1 VGGDATLYSET
12 DTLGDRLDLA
22 ALRASAPDLLH
33 GDAGATL
40 EPVQPEEAAEAALAS
55 FERDMT
61 KRRRGTVT
69 SAIPGSDSM
78 EPMARVLGIFGQ
90 VKIHSVRVRVRVILV
105 WHLWPGKDL
114 AIPRCKTD
122 KLKDRSKRKIEE
134 SLECGREEILRWV
147 GGNIAF
153 EAEIW

>member
-1 VGGDATLYSET
+1 MGGDATLYSET

-40 EPVQPEEAAEAALAS
+40 EPVHPEEAAEAALAS

-61 KRRRGTVT
+61 KRRRGSVT
-69 SAIPGSDSM
+69 SAIPGSDGM

-90 VKIHSVRVRVRVILV
+90 VKDTSDTL
-105 WHLWPGKDL
+105 
-114 AIPRCKTD
+114 
-122 KLKDRSKRKIEE
+122 LKDRQMKRYRSKRKIEE
-134 SLECGREEILRWV
+134 RLECG
-147 GGNIAF
+147 
-153 EAEIW
+153 